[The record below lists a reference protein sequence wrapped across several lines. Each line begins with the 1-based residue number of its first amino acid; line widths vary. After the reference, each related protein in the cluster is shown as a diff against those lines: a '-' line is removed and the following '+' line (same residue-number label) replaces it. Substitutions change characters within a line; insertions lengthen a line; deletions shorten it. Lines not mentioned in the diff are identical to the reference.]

1 MSYYSGR
8 DGSLFLGD
16 QRVAKVANWSLS
28 SNVEAL
34 ETTSLGDNERN
45 YTPGLKSATG
55 SASIFYYDEAPSALL
70 AHVIQTGA
78 VTDVDDM
85 VGLSLRWG
93 DKRID
98 VDVYLTSAQLQSQVG
113 AVMQASISFQVSGD
127 YQQVVL

>member
-8 DGSLFLGD
+8 DGSLYLGS
-16 QRVAKVANWSLS
+16 QKVAKVANWSLS

-55 SASIFYYDEAPSALL
+55 TASIFYYDDAPSSLL
-70 AHVIQTGA
+70 AYVIQTGA
-78 VTDVDDM
+78 VTDTDDM
-85 VGLSLRWG
+85 AYLSLRWG

-98 VDVYLTSAQLQSQVG
+98 VDAYITSAELQSQVG
-113 AVMQASISFQVSGD
+113 AVMQANISFQVSGD
-127 YQQVVL
+127 YQQVIL